1 MNKTKRK
8 IDKYKVLSGKLLNA
22 QPRSKISPFL
32 FRGEGRKKNRK
43 TDSSLKKTYLGLNLS
58 IKGRLNGVNRSRKLE
73 FKHNGVAPNSFS
85 SKIKSTHL
93 PINTK

>member
-22 QPRSKISPFL
+22 QPRSKISPFV
-32 FRGEGRKKNRK
+32 RKKNRK

>member
-22 QPRSKISPFL
+22 QPRSKIS
-32 FRGEGRKKNRK
+32 GRKKKRK
-43 TDSSLKKTYLGLNLS
+43 TDSSLKKKYLGLNLS

>member
-22 QPRSKISPFL
+22 QPRSKISPL
-32 FRGEGRKKNRK
+32 KGRKKNRK